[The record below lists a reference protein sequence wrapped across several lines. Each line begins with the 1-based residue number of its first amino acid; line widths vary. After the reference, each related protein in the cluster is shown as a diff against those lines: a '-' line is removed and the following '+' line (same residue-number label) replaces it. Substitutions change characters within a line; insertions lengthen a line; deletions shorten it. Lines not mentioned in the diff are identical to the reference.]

1 MNYNFSDLMAAKYM
15 GLSTYPTSKVAHK
28 VCSVIIDRILKH
40 EKRVRARRAKDQA
53 TFEVAV
59 GRIIGDLLISASKD
73 GAGWAYRPVSKK
85 SFNESS
91 IKGDT
96 FNNIMNNLCELGDVE
111 KMIGS
116 NRKNPFGTDAT
127 NSFYPGIATRFKAT
141 KAFLGLCLD
150 NGLKLAQVNKHFKRR
165 PSLKE
170 IRLKA
175 SSSRT
180 LGSKIRGR
188 AIKVEQ
194 TDATEA
200 IRRRLL
206 EVNKFLVAQNY
217 QGTEFY
223 GLRRIFNEGDHPS
236 FNWNQGGRLYGVGE
250 DNYQLLKKAQRRK
263 IKINGEAV
271 VELDINASYLRILH
285 GLRGFP
291 LPTQNDIYAIT
302 GLSRALVKAW
312 VSATL
317 GHTTFHRAWPP
328 RSLADLKKAGVV
340 VGSKMTYPG
349 LMPKVLAHFPVLQD
363 WPDCGVRWSS
373 LMYEEAEAMMSTMET
388 LRYEGVAA
396 LPVHDS
402 LIVPKSHGQLAARI
416 IKETFEERFGV
427 DFVVSGL
434 K

>member
-1 MNYNFSDLMAAKYM
+1 
-15 GLSTYPTSKVAHK
+15 
-28 VCSVIIDRILKH
+28 
-40 EKRVRARRAKDQA
+40 
-53 TFEVAV
+53 
-59 GRIIGDLLISASKD
+59 
-73 GAGWAYRPVSKK
+73 
-85 SFNESS
+85 
-91 IKGDT
+91 
-96 FNNIMNNLCELGDVE
+96 VE
-111 KMIGS
+111 KMIGG
-116 NRKNPFGTDAT
+116 NRKNIFATDAT
-127 NSFYPGIATRFKAT
+127 KSFNPGIATRFKVT
-141 KAFLGLCLD
+141 DAFLGVCQSH
-150 NGLKLAQVNKHFKRR
+150 GLELAKVKKHFKRR

-175 SSSRT
+175 SSSRS
-180 LGSKIRGR
+180 LGRKLSGR
-188 AIKVEQ
+188 AMTVEQ

-200 IRRRLL
+200 IRGRLL
-206 EVNKFLVAQNY
+206 EVNRFLVEQNY
-217 QGTEFY
+217 KGTEFY

-291 LPTQNDIYAIT
+291 LPTLNDIYAIT

>member
-1 MNYNFSDLMAAKYM
+1 MTDKYSDLMAAKYM
-15 GLSTYPTSKVAHK
+15 GFSTYPISKVAHK
-28 VCSVIIDRILKH
+28 VCSVVIGRILKH

-85 SFNESS
+85 SFTESS

-96 FNNIMNNLCELGDVE
+96 FNIIMNSLCELGDVE
-111 KMIGS
+111 KMSGG
-116 NRKNPFGTDAT
+116 NRKNIFAPDAT
-127 NSFYPGIATRFKAT
+127 NSFRPGIATRFKAT
-141 KAFLGLCLD
+141 DAFLGVCQSH
-150 NGLKLAQVNKHFKRR
+150 GLELAKVKKHFKRR

-180 LGSKIRGR
+180 LGRKSNGR
-188 AIKVEQ
+188 AMKVEQ
-194 TDATEA
+194 TDVTEA
-200 IRRRLL
+200 IRGRLL
-206 EVNKFLVAQNY
+206 EVNRFLVEQNY
-217 QGTEFY
+217 KGTEFY

-236 FNWNQGGRLYGVGE
+236 FKWNQGGRLYGVGE
-250 DNYQLLKKAQRRK
+250 ENYQLLKKAQRRK

-285 GLRGFP
+285 GMRGFL
-291 LPTQNDIYAIT
+291 LPARKDIYAIT

-312 VSATL
+312 ISATL

-373 LMYEEAEAMMSTMET
+373 LMYEEAEAMMSAMET
-388 LRYEGVAA
+388 LKSEGVVA

-402 LIVPKSHGQLAARI
+402 LIVSKSHGPLAARI
-416 IKETFEERFGV
+416 IKETFEQRFGV